1 MGTSL
6 KPIPLFRPNIYRV
19 VQNLGKYFFVGPY
32 SQLHQFRHSGSD
44 CEYMNYG
51 DVNEKPGSRL
61 SHVTVLAMTMFPHC
75 ILIMNVLSIQ
85 LVISGVIVT
94 DDTVVLPGVII
105 NNDSIILPG
114 VEIDNVQA

>member
-1 MGTSL
+1 
-6 KPIPLFRPNIYRV
+6 
-19 VQNLGKYFFVGPY
+19 
-32 SQLHQFRHSGSD
+32 
-44 CEYMNYG
+44 MNYG
-51 DVNEKPGSRL
+51 DINEKPGSRL
-61 SHVTVLAMTMFPHC
+61 SHVTVLAMTMFSHC
-75 ILIMNVLSIQ
+75 ILIMKVLSIQ

>member
-1 MGTSL
+1 MINL
-6 KPIPLFRPNIYRV
+6 YMKYRV
-19 VQNLGKYFFVGPY
+19 AQNLGKYFFVGPVSKFY

-51 DVNEKPGSRL
+51 DINEKPGSRL
-61 SHVTVLAMTMFPHC
+61 SHVTVLAMTMFSHC
-75 ILIMNVLSIQ
+75 ILIMKVLSIQ

-105 NNDSIILPG
+105 NNDSIVLPG

>member
-1 MGTSL
+1 MWSQHQIQLPITSNQTL
-6 KPIPLFRPNIYRV
+6 RV
-19 VQNLGKYFFVGPY
+19 RLEYG
-32 SQLHQFRHSGSD
+32 
-44 CEYMNYG
+44 YMNYV
-51 DVNEKPGSRL
+51 DVNDKPGSRF
-61 SHVTVLAMTMFPHC
+61 SHVRVMAITMFSHC
-75 ILIMNVLSIQ
+75 ILIMKVLSIQ